1 MEILCMELQAHLCH
15 YMETIDKKEKFLVDK
30 WEREDGRG
38 GGISCV
44 LQDGAVF
51 EKAGVNISVISSELT
66 ESALHQMRERLQS
79 LKTDKKLKFDV
90 VGISSVN
97 HPRNPHAPTMH
108 FNFRFFEVTDEDGQ
122 KVWWFG
128 GGCDLT
134 PSYLYEED
142 AHHFHEQF
150 KAACDRHDSTYY
162 PRFKKWCDEYFFI
175 KHRGECRGVGG
186 IFFDDMDSPSKEEI
200 FSFVRSCAVAVAP
213 AYLPIVV
220 RRHKM
225 RYTDAERQWQLIRR
239 GRYVEFNLIYDRGT
253 KFGLLTPDARIES
266 IFVSMPLYAKWVYC
280 HDHTKDPRQVELL
293 DVLKKPREWL

>member
-97 HPRNPHAPTMH
+97 HPSAESSISSAEPTKNVNICCLKASSRVSEACVYNLFIEDCALNTTMEKDMQRSMKFFTSVCPNFDLASSEKTVFLHQPAPM
-108 FNFRFFEVTDEDGQ
+108 
-122 KVWWFG
+122 
-128 GGCDLT
+128 LT
-134 PSYLYEED
+134 TPIPASV
-142 AHHFHEQF
+142 
-150 KAACDRHDSTYY
+150 S
-162 PRFKKWCDEYFFI
+162 
-175 KHRGECRGVGG
+175 VGR
-186 IFFDDMDSPSKEEI
+186 IS
-200 FSFVRSCAVAVAP
+200 
-213 AYLPIVV
+213 
-220 RRHKM
+220 
-225 RYTDAERQWQLIRR
+225 RQ
-239 GRYVEFNLIYDRGT
+239 
-253 KFGLLTPDARIES
+253 
-266 IFVSMPLYAKWVYC
+266 
-280 HDHTKDPRQVELL
+280 
-293 DVLKKPREWL
+293 